1 MYMKSALAAIAALAV
16 SVASA
21 LALDSSKTVSSPLSP
36 NALWKKISDFCGMT
50 SWHPAVERCDLS
62 ADGKQRTIFLFG
74 SARTV
79 VEGLENWDDANHSF
93 TYTIVSGLLPV
104 ANYHATI
111 SVIGSANGSTLT
123 FAVGYEARGVPDAD
137 AKTAV
142 DTAIYRS
149 LCYNSPLL
157 CSPDQRS
164 VPPAETVQLV
174 FPPARH
180 R

>member
-1 MYMKSALAAIAALAV
+1 
-16 SVASA
+16 
-21 LALDSSKTVSSPLSP
+21 
-36 NALWKKISDFCGMT
+36 MT